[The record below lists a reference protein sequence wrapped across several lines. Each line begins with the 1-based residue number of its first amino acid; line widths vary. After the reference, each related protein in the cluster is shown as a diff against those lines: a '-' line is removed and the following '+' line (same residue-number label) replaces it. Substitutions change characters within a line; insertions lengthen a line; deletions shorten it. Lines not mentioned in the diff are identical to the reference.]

1 MTRVCQCV
9 EEWLIQRIED
19 KMMKEEHVRYIV
31 EQCIDYRVMLN
42 KCKKKDYLAQ
52 RRKSVLKCRKEE
64 RVEQREEI

>member
-1 MTRVCQCV
+1 
-9 EEWLIQRIED
+9 
-19 KMMKEEHVRYIV
+19 MMKEEHVRYIV